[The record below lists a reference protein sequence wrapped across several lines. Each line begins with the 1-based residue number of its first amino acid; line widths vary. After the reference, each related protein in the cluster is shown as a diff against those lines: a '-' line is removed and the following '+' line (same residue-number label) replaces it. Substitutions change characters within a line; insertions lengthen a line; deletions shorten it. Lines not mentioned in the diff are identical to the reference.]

1 MQTINVIFM
10 LFDRMLATSCTLP
23 MEMLFAAQNASLRM
37 TPSEQ
42 RPDLVIHTIS
52 ETNALLKT
60 QTAVSFQPGLTY
72 ETSLK
77 ANIIYI
83 PSLWRNPRP
92 TLRNNVRAK
101 EWLKQ
106 QHEDGA
112 IISAVGT
119 GVCFLAETGL
129 LDNKAAT
136 THWHYFDQF
145 QKDYPRVNLKRQH
158 FITQAGNLFC
168 AASVN
173 SLADLSV
180 HFIQRLY
187 GKTVASHVE
196 RNFSH
201 EIRKPYDASLF
212 FESDNCAH
220 PDEQVTQLQIWLQ
233 DNFSKDIH
241 LPALAARFDM
251 SVRTLNRRFKSATGK
266 SPIEYLHD
274 IRIATAKEL
283 LKNSNLSI
291 DEIADKIGYQD
302 TSYFNKLFKRHL
314 ATTAS
319 EYRKI
324 VRGKLFH
331 T

>member
-1 MQTINVIFM
+1 MQSIHIVFM
-10 LFDRMLATSCTLP
+10 LFDRMLATSCALP
-23 MEMLFAAQNASLRM
+23 MEMLFAAQNAAERM
-37 TPSEQ
+37 TPSDQ
-42 RPDLVIHTIS
+42 RPQTHIQTIS
-52 ETNALLKT
+52 DSLSPLTT
-60 QTAVSFQPGLTY
+60 QTNIIFQPELTY
-72 ETSLK
+72 ENEAN

-92 TLRNNVRAK
+92 VVRQQQAAQD
-101 EWLKQ
+101 WLKK
-106 QHEDGA
+106 QHENGA

-119 GVCFLAETGL
+119 GVCLLAETGL

-145 QKDYPRVNLKRQH
+145 QKDYPNINLKRQH
-158 FITQAGNLFC
+158 FITQADNLFC

-201 EIRKPYDASLF
+201 EIRKPYNASLF

-233 DNFSKDIH
+233 DNVSKDIH

-274 IRIATAKEL
+274 IRVNTAKEL

-291 DEIADKIGYQD
+291 DEIAEKVGYQD
-302 TSYFNKLFKRHL
+302 SSYFNKLFKRHL